1 MKRIV
6 IDIFE
11 KEEGKLNGLVE
22 IESKELEFKYGNG
35 GAYHGLQ
42 MFECDK
48 YWEDVY
54 ESVLVEF
61 NDKIRLLNEIYN
73 LVHNKGE
80 K

>member
-42 MFECDK
+42 MFETESFWK
-48 YWEDVY
+48 DVY
-54 ESVLVEF
+54 ESELA
-61 NDKIRLLNEIYN
+61 NICDKIRFLSELYN
-73 LVHNKGE
+73 KVNGGKE
-80 K
+80 